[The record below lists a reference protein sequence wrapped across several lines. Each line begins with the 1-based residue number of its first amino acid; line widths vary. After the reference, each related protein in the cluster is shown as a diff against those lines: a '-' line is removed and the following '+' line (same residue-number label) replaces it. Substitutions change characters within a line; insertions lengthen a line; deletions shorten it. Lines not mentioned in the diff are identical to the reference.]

1 MIYRLTL
8 AALLLISAATAASAE
23 EESVGLPVPALSI
36 GAAQVSSQERTAD
49 QSTSVED
56 RSEAREAIDC
66 FYEWNRN
73 EPACTADSTKKSA
86 RP

>member
-8 AALLLISAATAASAE
+8 ATLLLVSAAVAAAAE
-23 EESVGLPVPALSI
+23 DESVGLPVPALSI
-36 GAAQVSSQERTAD
+36 GAAQVSSPERIADTSATAAD
-49 QSTSVED
+49 SAET
-56 RSEAREAIDC
+56 REAIDC

-73 EPACTADSTKKSA
+73 EPACSTDSTKKSA

>member
-1 MIYRLTL
+1 MTYRLTL

-23 EESVGLPVPALSI
+23 EESVGLPVPALSV
-36 GAAQVSSQERTAD
+36 GAAQVSSPESTAD
-49 QSTSVED
+49 RSAPAAD
-56 RSEAREAIDC
+56 RSENRETIDC
-66 FYEWNRN
+66 FYEWNHN